1 MRRSVFNFLILI
13 LLFLFYG
20 CAPKDTQ
27 PPTVSIL
34 SPADG
39 ETVSKTITIT
49 VEAIDDKGISKVE
62 LYIDSKK
69 IIEKT
74 KAPYTYTW
82 DTTQYDEGLYLISAK
97 AIDLA
102 GNSSISKIIRIFVSN
117 MDKLKWAYQTEW
129 SITSS
134 PAIGSDGTIYVGDWD
149 RYLYAINPDGTLKWK
164 YETEDRIHSSPA
176 IGQDGTIYVGS
187 EDGNLYAINPDGT
200 LKWKYKTENEIHS
213 SPAIGPDG
221 TIYVGSNDHNLYAI
235 NPDGTLKW
243 KYETEDHINS
253 SPAIGSDETI
263 YVGSWDNYL
272 YAINPDGT
280 LKWKYKTGD
289 FINSSPTL
297 GNKTVYVGSD
307 DGYLYAINSTSYG
320 LAKSVW
326 PKFRCNYQNT
336 GYLTQIA
343 DSIPPTVSITYPT
356 DGATLT
362 GTITIEATATDNLHV
377 SRVEFYIDDEL
388 KYIDNLPPYAYTWN
402 TNLCSNGEHTLM
414 VKAYDEAENKRSIS
428 IRVNVNN

>member
-200 LKWKYKTENEIHS
+200 LKWKYKT
-213 SPAIGPDG
+213 
-221 TIYVGSNDHNLYAI
+221 
-235 NPDGTLKW
+235 
-243 KYETEDHINS
+243 
-253 SPAIGSDETI
+253 
-263 YVGSWDNYL
+263 
-272 YAINPDGT
+272 
-280 LKWKYKTGD
+280 GD

-336 GYLTQIA
+336 GYLAQIV
-343 DSIPPTVSITYPT
+343 DIILPTVSITYPT